1 MNYSGLCSPETPN
14 LTELAESVD
23 DTLFQRIMHN
33 PHHVLYMYHLLPER
47 RELVY
52 NIRSR
57 HHDRQLSIISGQL
70 RKRNFI
76 YRMFSCSKTLINC
89 FITVFTRVLF
99 IRIFTCILILCRCVL
114 LFCVINEYVCVYVC
128 MYVCMYEFPLNK
140 YARAATCGPQVNCRL

>member
-1 MNYSGLCSPETPN
+1 MPPQLIANACKHSYNVTSVVACSPETPN

-33 PHHVLYMYHLLPER
+33 PHHVLYHLLPER

-52 NIRSR
+52 RPR

-99 IRIFTCILILCRCVL
+99 IRIFTCILILCSCVL
-114 LFCVINEYVCVYVC
+114 SFCIRQTVLRYDGVRSYRRYVLVH
-128 MYVCMYEFPLNK
+128 
-140 YARAATCGPQVNCRL
+140 G